1 MTQNFRNY
9 MDILDELYI
18 LDENKQPIK
27 PESLEQWSNW
37 RKNEN
42 NIQVA
47 LDTFSWGRVSTIFLG
62 KDYSNFPNQEPQLFE
77 TMVFG
82 GEYSGKFWRYSTW
95 EQAVAGH
102 QEVCMIAI

>member
-1 MTQNFRNY
+1 MVSWAYPLSLPTQYFSWHL
-9 MDILDELYI
+9 IICLF
-18 LDENKQPIK
+18 QV
-27 PESLEQWSNW
+27 
-37 RKNEN
+37 NEN
-42 NIQVA
+42 NVQVA

>member
-1 MTQNFRNY
+1 

-27 PESLEQWSNW
+27 PDSLEQWSNW

-47 LDTFSWGRVSTIFLG
+47 LDTFSWGRVSTIF
-62 KDYSNFPNQEPQLFE
+62 
-77 TMVFG
+77 
-82 GEYSGKFWRYSTW
+82 
-95 EQAVAGH
+95 
-102 QEVCMIAI
+102 